1 MRGRI
6 LLFSLAVAGLGSG
19 ACAMTASEA
28 QHCTVVGAEKLP
40 AEAGD
45 AKALCAKVEA
55 AVAAHAPNSHY
66 SAQIT
71 VVSKSIL
78 AASVTVGGRQ
88 LPVRK
93 LGVTDRDLNAGSIS
107 RFANAIAEDVAKAT
121 KF

>member
-1 MRGRI
+1 
-6 LLFSLAVAGLGSG
+6 
-19 ACAMTASEA
+19 MTGSEA
-28 QHCTVVGAEKLP
+28 QRCTVVGAEKLP

-45 AKALCAKVEA
+45 ARTLCEKIEA
-55 AVAAHAPNSHY
+55 AVAAQAPNSHY
-66 SAQIT
+66 TAQIT

-78 AASVTVGGRQ
+78 AADVSVGGRQ

-121 KF
+121 KS